1 MEIIKFINDK
11 LVYCVTAKSFADG
24 IVDAHKTLNKQIPV
38 KHNRNYFGIAYMNP
52 KYEIIYKAAV
62 EESSPE

>member
-38 KHNRNYFGIAYMNP
+38 QPKVNYFGITYFNW
-52 KYEIIYKAAV
+52 K
-62 EESSPE
+62 